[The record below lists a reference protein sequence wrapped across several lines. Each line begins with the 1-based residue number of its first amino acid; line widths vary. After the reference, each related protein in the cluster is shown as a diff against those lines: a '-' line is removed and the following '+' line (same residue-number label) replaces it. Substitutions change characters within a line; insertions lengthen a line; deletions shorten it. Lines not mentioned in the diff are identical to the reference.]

1 MSFITNIFGGGKKKE
16 KKPEAPTSEQ
26 IAKQK
31 AMQKEQEAFANAKTL
46 EGLKAQE
53 AKFDQKIDSISV
65 KIKQQEAV
73 RHF

>member
-16 KKPEAPTSEQ
+16 KKPEEPTSEQ

-31 AMQKEQEAFANAKTL
+31 AIKKEQEAFANAKTL